1 MEVIAGGQ
9 SDAFLLQVPD
19 TRLIGHTLDTGQALL
34 QERLSFYARRRRSNI
49 HARIVSWWECEAEG
63 GVPSWRDGSEYEYSP
78 GEQF

>member
-1 MEVIAGGQ
+1 MEVIAGGP

-19 TRLIGHTLDTGQALL
+19 TRLIGHTPDTGQALL

-63 GVPSWRDGSEYEYSP
+63 GVHR
-78 GEQF
+78 GERERV